1 LNREDAMNDLAG
13 RLLEQAPVYRLWQA
27 PFADQKFA
35 PVLAHNQMAR
45 VRRVL
50 DVGCG
55 PGTNAKYFAQAEY
68 LGVDI
73 NPDYIQDARQRYR
86 GEFVACDVRTYRPP
100 AGSCFDFILVNSFL
114 HHFNDSEVESILLHL
129 NTLLSADGHVHIL
142 DLVMPP
148 HASISRLL
156 ARWDRGKYARP
167 LPEWQ
172 HIFSTIFKPVLFQPY
187 PVTGLGLTLW
197 NMIYFKGTA
206 RP

>member
-35 PVLAHNQMAR
+35 PVLVHNQMER

-55 PGTNAKYFAQAEY
+55 PGTNAKYFTQAEY

-73 NPDYIQDARQRYR
+73 NPDYIQDARQRHR

-100 AGSCFDFILVNSFL
+100 AGACFDFVLVNSFL
-114 HHFNDSEVESILLHL
+114 HHFNTSEVKSILLHL
-129 NTLLSADGHVHIL
+129 NTLLSADGRVHIL
-142 DLVMPP
+142 ELVMPQ

-172 HIFSTIFKPVLFQPY
+172 HIFSTIFKPVLFQSY
-187 PVTGLGLTLW
+187 SLAGLGLTLW